1 MGDEAG
7 GGALVSGV
15 LVADALSVRY
25 GGLDALTGVSFT
37 LTQGESVGL
46 IGSNGS
52 GKSTLVDV
60 LSGIVIPH
68 AGRVHLHGDDVTR
81 LSAARRT
88 RRGIARTFQ
97 RVASFRGLTV
107 AEHRAVALAGAFR
120 PRQILARSAE
130 VLLREAG
137 VDVDSAVPAEALPAA
152 VRRLLDVA
160 RALWTG
166 PEVLVLD
173 EPFAGLDEAQS
184 AALLRCLHACRDHD
198 LTLLLVEHRFTELFA
213 VADRLLVLGSGRLI
227 ADGVPDEVVER
238 DDVVRSYQGF
248 VIPAGP

>member
-1 MGDEAG
+1 M
-7 GGALVSGV
+7 
-15 LVADALSVRY
+15 ADSVSVRY
-25 GGLDALTGVSFT
+25 GGLDALAGVSFT

-60 LSGIVIPH
+60 LSGIVVPH

-81 LSAARRT
+81 LGAARRA

-107 AEHRAVALAGAFR
+107 AEHRAVALTGAFR
-120 PRQILARSAE
+120 PRQILLRSGEA
-130 VLLREAG
+130 LLREVG

-152 VRRLLDVA
+152 MRRLLDVA

-166 PEVLVLD
+166 PAVLVLD

-184 AALLRCLHACRDHD
+184 AALLRCLHACRDHA
-198 LTLLLVEHRFTELFA
+198 LTLLLVEHRFAELFA
-213 VADRLLVLGSGRLI
+213 VAERLLVLDHGRLI

-238 DDVVRSYQGF
+238 DEVVRSYQGLS
-248 VIPAGP
+248 IAAAP